1 MKTYKAKPTET
12 NDSDVYAVYAAFL
25 IQCRKVMGP
34 FDVEKLA
41 HDDVYKAEFF
51 NRVSLN
57 ADDTLFDLAN
67 LVSKQLNEESLKI
80 H

>member
-1 MKTYKAKPTET
+1 MK
-12 NDSDVYAVYAAFL
+12 SQDVYATYAAFL

-41 HDDVYKAEFF
+41 HDEAYKADFF
-51 NRVSLN
+51 NRVALS
-57 ADDTLFDLAN
+57 ADDTLFELAN
-67 LVSKQLNEESLKI
+67 LVSNQLNEEALSI